1 MLQNEKEP
9 SIFCLQEPYYTK
21 NGFLMGIPK
30 NYKTFGIRNSRG
42 IIICHNSID
51 LIFSNEFSSED
62 LTVCFMNSSNRYF
75 ASIYLDIHRDPVHPK
90 MIEMAEYFALS
101 KSNAIFCIDSNA
113 HSAAFWNSSDT
124 NSRGESIELF
134 CMMYNAHVLNKGTIQ

>member
-1 MLQNEKEP
+1 
-9 SIFCLQEPYYTK
+9 
-21 NGFLMGIPK
+21 
-30 NYKTFGIRNSRG
+30 
-42 IIICHNSID
+42 
-51 LIFSNEFSSED
+51 
-62 LTVCFMNSSNRYF
+62 
-75 ASIYLDIHRDPVHPK
+75 

-134 CMMYNAHVLNKGTIQ
+134 CMTYNVQWWKKQTSQAIP